1 MGFPLQ
7 IAGGQPELRI
17 WLKWAFLVISVGS
30 LISGGVLLWIAEP
43 DHQET
48 TQKLPQEAVTEIDK
62 PLLVEREGDRL
73 VWRLQAKS
81 ARQQTGGNL
90 DMDIPQ
96 LDLFTKAG
104 LQVPV
109 QSQNAFFDSSSRSI
123 RFEGDVVVV
132 YGEWELRSQK
142 LIYGINHDVIR
153 VPDSF
158 RLNGPGVIVKGKNMI
173 VYRQEQRL
181 LVKEKVWIR
190 DSRPGSWEFGQ

>member
-1 MGFPLQ
+1 MGFLLP
-7 IAGGQPELRI
+7 IAGGRPELRT
-17 WLKWAFLVISVGS
+17 WLKWTFLVISIGS

-81 ARQQTGGNL
+81 AKRQSGGNL

-109 QSQNAFFDSSSRSI
+109 HSQSAFFDSSSRNV

-142 LIYGINHDVIR
+142 LIYDINHDVIR
-153 VPDSF
+153 VPGSF
-158 RLNGPGVIVKGKNMI
+158 RLNGTGITVKGRNMI
-173 VYRQEQRL
+173 VHRQEQRL

-190 DSRPGSWEFGQ
+190 DDRSGSWEFGQ